1 MNPAAFC
8 PETLSP
14 LDEYYT
20 PSTLADAVCPLRPN
34 HDGTTDGVQAL
45 EPSAGIGHLFRA
57 FSSERKIADAGSRQ
71 QGTFH
76 LIISNP
82 PYGERVAAALE
93 DTDADPDPGGLV
105 CEETEDDGVT
115 KSAHSEDDE

>member
-20 PSTLADAVCPLRPN
+20 PSILADAVCPLRPN

-71 QGTFH
+71 QGTFN
-76 LIISNP
+76 LIVSNP
-82 PYGERVAAALE
+82 PYSERGAAALE
-93 DTDADPDPGGLV
+93 DPDASPGPGATA
-105 CEETEDDGVT
+105 C
-115 KSAHSEDDE
+115 KSAHSEDDA